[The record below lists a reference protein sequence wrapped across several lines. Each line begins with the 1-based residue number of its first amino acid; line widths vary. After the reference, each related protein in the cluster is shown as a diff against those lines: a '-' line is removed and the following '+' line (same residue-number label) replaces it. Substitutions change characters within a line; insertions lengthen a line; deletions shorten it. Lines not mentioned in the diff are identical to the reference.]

1 MIISRRLRY
10 RICRKREKNEVEHA
24 WGFNRAEEVLDIV
37 DYLAGLTNYPN
48 LTVSIWL
55 LESGSWVK
63 YVAMKS
69 GSAKKFEHRRI
80 GLGLFFISVKG

>member
-1 MIISRRLRY
+1 MV
-10 RICRKREKNEVEHA
+10 RKRWCIKDTRQLVHKNKNEVEHA

-69 GSAKKFEHRRI
+69 GSAKKFKHRRI
-80 GLGLFFISVKG
+80 GLGLFFHFS